1 MSQHSVGWWEWL
13 VNGRNLWELQVV
25 ELQMITKE
33 LDLVR
38 RSNAELIGITT
49 KQLADL
55 RLTIAAQRE
64 EARKPAG
71 VARSFREIQSFIGEP
86 DA

>member
-1 MSQHSVGWWEWL
+1 MIRAWL
-13 VNGRNLWELQVV
+13 ERWLCGLLRARIDMCEREIELLRKAHADQ
-25 ELQMITKE
+25 IAI
-33 LDLVR
+33 
-38 RSNAELIGITT
+38 NT

-71 VARSFREIQSFIGEP
+71 VARSFREIQSFIGET